1 MVNETW
7 HGPFRQ
13 SHETCR
19 RAGHVTFMHRH
30 ERKDDEFVVLVVM
43 GTVSMDDRF
52 IAVPGYPGYPGPSP
66 PWGPL
71 TLPSRSG
78 CQCDIRAGGGLGR
91 GVLGPLMIQL
101 AMAG

>member
-1 MVNETW
+1 MVFEIVIPYLGDVVLIGIHSVLYTRSQSSHEIRLVMVNETW

-66 PWGPL
+66 PL
-71 TLPSRSG
+71 
-78 CQCDIRAGGGLGR
+78 
-91 GVLGPLMIQL
+91 
-101 AMAG
+101 